1 MDTRVGSN
9 PHVLQLLTRAQSRR
23 EEVPMQFDESDR
35 YEAIAELT
43 HLFVVIQASG
53 RRLANDTHGLSYDL
67 TQEMNTLLRVARAK
81 LDQIEAESFGSSP
94 AKADRRA
101 SISRRGSD
109 SGFGLIGTQRQADD
123 PRAVPT
129 VVGEGCDPRRV
140 S

>member
-1 MDTRVGSN
+1 
-9 PHVLQLLTRAQSRR
+9 
-23 EEVPMQFDESDR
+23 MQFDESDR

-67 TQEMNTLLRVARAK
+67 AQEMNTLLRVARAK

-101 SISRRGSD
+101 SISRPACGANGSGRGLRPATSLLTHD
-109 SGFGLIGTQRQADD
+109 AAATQRK
-123 PRAVPT
+123 
-129 VVGEGCDPRRV
+129 
-140 S
+140 